1 MCIGI
6 WLFLNEQYVP
16 RNVTNVEKCRKYFR
30 QNSGSCHKY
39 LLHRYIRKHKLT
51 YNVISFN
58 AAKEANKDFR
68 DFDNNRPWWYQRKLA
83 FLFSLV
89 LFGCYSLYVLLFYG
103 FFTHTQTKH
112 IDWPES
118 PMNCT
123 KKSFFDTITFSFNYN
138 CSFSPLELFVWMY
151 IRKAISIK
159 IYR

>member
-1 MCIGI
+1 MKGCMCIGI

-68 DFDNNRPWWYQRKLA
+68 DFDNNRP
-83 FLFSLV
+83 
-89 LFGCYSLYVLLFYG
+89 
-103 FFTHTQTKH
+103 
-112 IDWPES
+112 
-118 PMNCT
+118 
-123 KKSFFDTITFSFNYN
+123 
-138 CSFSPLELFVWMY
+138 
-151 IRKAISIK
+151 
-159 IYR
+159 

>member
-1 MCIGI
+1 MCIGN

-123 KKSFFDTITFSFNYN
+123 KTLFNTIVLLFSYNVLNKSIRIICLVVKHMFSN
-138 CSFSPLELFVWMY
+138 FSN
-151 IRKAISIK
+151 
-159 IYR
+159 